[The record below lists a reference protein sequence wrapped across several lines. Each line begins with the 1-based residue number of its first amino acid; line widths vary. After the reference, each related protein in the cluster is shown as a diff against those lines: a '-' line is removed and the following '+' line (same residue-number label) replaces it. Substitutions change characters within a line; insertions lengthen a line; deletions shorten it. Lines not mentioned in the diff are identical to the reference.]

1 MLRSKSHQNSV
12 GSAKEISYSPD
23 QYSAILTVKHVT
35 GFPIQLQEESGIME
49 LFDQLMNPNWKNI
62 PMEHKL
68 VLASSV
74 VRYFVNPLLP
84 VANIQPV
91 YYQMGGIKTETFTV
105 DINGAAFV
113 FVPGH
118 KEAVLGW
125 DSGING
131 LDPLD
136 ISSDRKEMY
145 LAIENCLKLSVQG
158 AEFLHDDHWMKK
170 KIGPIHNLEE
180 LEDLV
185 NSQMSQL
192 RTTEIPPLLVEVS
205 PNYVGMTKVGDYAV
219 INGKFEGQSDWFS
232 IHEKDIHQA
241 LMPSATGSSVFA
253 DFPAHLVQ
261 NDSFFLRQNEDLD
274 SYTVFAPCQTTY
286 AEIRKQLERDG
297 MGLLSSN
304 EWEYCCGAS
313 TRRLFRWGNQLH
325 RNLFEPEDSHLYKK
339 NMFGLEIANMGWGPE
354 LVEDG
359 LLVKGGWISIQAE
372 NILEK
377 LLPYATYY
385 ENHADALNEKQQ
397 EPLAPGYYCARR
409 SIRIEM

>member
-1 MLRSKSHQNSV
+1 MLRSKSHPNSV

-205 PNYVGMTKVGDYAV
+205 PNYVA
-219 INGKFEGQSDWFS
+219 
-232 IHEKDIHQA
+232 
-241 LMPSATGSSVFA
+241 
-253 DFPAHLVQ
+253 
-261 NDSFFLRQNEDLD
+261 
-274 SYTVFAPCQTTY
+274 
-286 AEIRKQLERDG
+286 
-297 MGLLSSN
+297 
-304 EWEYCCGAS
+304 
-313 TRRLFRWGNQLH
+313 
-325 RNLFEPEDSHLYKK
+325 
-339 NMFGLEIANMGWGPE
+339 
-354 LVEDG
+354 
-359 LLVKGGWISIQAE
+359 
-372 NILEK
+372 
-377 LLPYATYY
+377 
-385 ENHADALNEKQQ
+385 
-397 EPLAPGYYCARR
+397 
-409 SIRIEM
+409 

>member
-1 MLRSKSHQNSV
+1 
-12 GSAKEISYSPD
+12 
-23 QYSAILTVKHVT
+23 
-35 GFPIQLQEESGIME
+35 ME

-286 AEIRKQLERDG
+286 AEIRKQLEKDG
-297 MGLLSSN
+297 
-304 EWEYCCGAS
+304 
-313 TRRLFRWGNQLH
+313 
-325 RNLFEPEDSHLYKK
+325 
-339 NMFGLEIANMGWGPE
+339 
-354 LVEDG
+354 
-359 LLVKGGWISIQAE
+359 
-372 NILEK
+372 
-377 LLPYATYY
+377 
-385 ENHADALNEKQQ
+385 
-397 EPLAPGYYCARR
+397 
-409 SIRIEM
+409 

>member
-1 MLRSKSHQNSV
+1 MLRSKSHPNSV

-180 LEDLV
+180 LED
-185 NSQMSQL
+185 
-192 RTTEIPPLLVEVS
+192 
-205 PNYVGMTKVGDYAV
+205 
-219 INGKFEGQSDWFS
+219 
-232 IHEKDIHQA
+232 
-241 LMPSATGSSVFA
+241 
-253 DFPAHLVQ
+253 
-261 NDSFFLRQNEDLD
+261 
-274 SYTVFAPCQTTY
+274 
-286 AEIRKQLERDG
+286 
-297 MGLLSSN
+297 
-304 EWEYCCGAS
+304 
-313 TRRLFRWGNQLH
+313 
-325 RNLFEPEDSHLYKK
+325 
-339 NMFGLEIANMGWGPE
+339 
-354 LVEDG
+354 
-359 LLVKGGWISIQAE
+359 
-372 NILEK
+372 
-377 LLPYATYY
+377 
-385 ENHADALNEKQQ
+385 
-397 EPLAPGYYCARR
+397 
-409 SIRIEM
+409 